1 MLLVAASLLIGILVG
16 LALGGNLDTL
26 SRAHFRWWPLALL
39 GLVLQLVPVAA
50 RVGFGRWL
58 PVGFLIASYVV
69 LLTFVVLNIR
79 QPGFSLVALGFGL
92 NLLVILLNG
101 GMPVGDHALHVAYG
115 PRYQATVRDLAEHG
129 SAKHHLARPDDVL
142 LPLTDVIGVP
152 APVGTVFAVG
162 DVISMVGVAWVLAAA
177 TKGPAGRHRRRSRR
191 SAGSSISAGLGA
203 SSPTA
208 VRPEAPMMEQAPGA
222 SRRPELE

>member
-16 LALGGNLDTL
+16 LALGGSFDAL

-50 RVGFGRWL
+50 RAGLGRWL

-69 LLTFVVLNIR
+69 LLTFVFLNIR
-79 QPGFSLVALGFGL
+79 LPGFSLVALGFGL

-115 PRYQATVRDLAEHG
+115 SRYQATVRDLAEHG
-129 SAKHHLARPDDVL
+129 SAKHHLARLDDVL
-142 LPLTDVIGVP
+142 LPLTDVIGIP

-162 DVISMVGVAWVLAAA
+162 DLISMVGVAWVLAAA
-177 TKGPAGRHRRRSRR
+177 TEGPAGKHRRRPRR
-191 SAGSSISAGLGA
+191 SAGSSIPGGLGA
-203 SSPTA
+203 SSPMA
-208 VRPEAPMMEQAPGA
+208 VRSESPVREQAPGA
-222 SRRPELE
+222 SRAPEPE